1 MIKLIGISLY
11 IYEIK
16 QILMLGG
23 GTLYNSITIL
33 NWKNQL
39 KMPGLDTSNARQEK
53 SLFVTT
59 WMDIEIITPSE
70 ISQKIENHIISL
82 ICGI

>member
-1 MIKLIGISLY
+1 
-11 IYEIK
+11 
-16 QILMLGG
+16 MLGR

-33 NWKNQL
+33 NWKNPL
-39 KMPGLDTSNARQEK
+39 KMPGVDTSNARQEK

-59 WMDIEIITPSE
+59 WMDIEIITLSE
-70 ISQKIENHIISL
+70 ISQKVENYIISL